1 MNTADA
7 RRTAGAGH
15 SNGGRPVSV
24 DFQML
29 LSLHIYRR
37 KKAAFYPYVP
47 MGFLVRVG
55 YVLHS
60 FVEHVKNTE
69 SKHQTSYC

>member
-47 MGFLVRVG
+47 KGFLVRVDCG
-55 YVLHS
+55 AR
-60 FVEHVKNTE
+60 KNTE
-69 SKHQTSYC
+69 SKYQTSYC